1 MLRKYIGIKTTT
13 TPNIVNK
20 YSHNT
25 KKKKELTYTHTIVL
39 QFFYIT
45 KKLKLV
51 MCQTVAAAASF
62 LNTGLA

>member
-25 KKKKELTYTHTIVL
+25 KKKELTYTHTIVL